1 MLKCTFSD
9 VSERDMDLLIMEE
22 LATSQEFLDIFL
34 SKVDLLGAE
43 ICEVE
48 QSKTDVELGES
59 DITVIVEKDGKRYGL
74 LIEDKIDA
82 IAQENQAGRYFK
94 RGEKGIETGDYVA
107 YYVFIVAPKAYLEA
121 DNEAKKYPNQVSYEE
136 CLEYFSAKV
145 DNRSLFKKQQIE
157 QAIAKQKH
165 GYIVIENKIITRFW
179 QEYVAYQKA
188 HHPKLNLQYN
198 GEPKGS
204 RSVWVTFHTSDPR
217 IKIIHKSEK
226 GYVDLEFAGLGEK
239 TAELKELLVK
249 TIGKLWD
256 NGLSV
261 EQTGKSAV
269 LRIKCTEIDF
279 RKTLEEAKTEVEE
292 ALNAVEKLYY
302 ILDDIPEREL
312 NFLIR

>member
-9 VSERDMDLLIMEE
+9 VSERDMDLMFMEE
-22 LATSQEFLDIFL
+22 FVTSQEFLDIFL
-34 SKVDLLGAE
+34 SKIALSGAKVVE
-43 ICEVE
+43 IE

-59 DITVIVEKDGKRYGL
+59 DITIIVEKDDKRYGL

-82 IAQENQAGRYFK
+82 IAQENQADRYFK
-94 RGEKGIETGDYVA
+94 RGDIGRNKGDYDEFF
-107 YYVFIVAPKAYLEA
+107 VFIVAPQKYLET
-121 DNEAKKYPNQVSYEE
+121 DNEAKKYPKQVSYEE
-136 CLEYFSAKV
+136 CLEYFSAKI

-157 QAIAKQKH
+157 QAITKQKH
-165 GYIVIENKIITRFW
+165 GYIVIENETITRFW

-198 GEPKGS
+198 GEPKGP

-239 TAELKELLVK
+239 TAELKELLVE
-249 TIGKLWD
+249 TVGKLWD

-279 RKTLEEAKTEVEE
+279 RKQFEEAKTGVEKAFNEVER
-292 ALNAVEKLYY
+292 LYS
-302 ILDDIPEREL
+302 ILDDVPKRDLKLLL
-312 NFLIR
+312 N